1 MTMAAEFHKLE
12 VASIEHI
19 TDASV
24 AVGFGVPEA
33 LRATFSHIPGQHIIV
48 KRDINGETVR
58 RSYSIC
64 SPTGEAQITVG
75 IKKLP
80 GGAFSTFANDE
91 LRQGDVI
98 EVTPPT
104 GDFTLEPDPGNAN
117 HYIAIVA
124 GSGITP
130 VLSMISSVLRDE
142 EASRFTLIYGNRDG
156 ASIMFL
162 DELDALKNRYP
173 ERFTLFHILSRE
185 VHAIPLFEGRI
196 DEDKLKRLFTTVV
209 DAGTATEWF
218 LCGPSGVVNAARSV
232 LTAGGVAQDRI
243 HDELFYAGDETVV
256 AVAQDDAIGS
266 EVKFTLDGRTSTIIV
281 DPAGAPILDHAL
293 AVRPDTPFSCRS
305 GACASC
311 RAFVTKGEVVMDRN
325 WALNQEEVEAGQILT
340 CQSHPVSQSV
350 ELTYDV

>member
-12 VASIEHI
+12 VVSVEHI
-19 TDASV
+19 TDAAV
-24 AVGFGVPEA
+24 AVSFEIPET
-33 LRATFSHIPGQHIIV
+33 LRSTFSHVPGQHVIV
-48 KRDINGETVR
+48 KKDIGGETVR

-64 SPTGEAQITVG
+64 SPTGEARITVG

-91 LRQGDVI
+91 LGRGDVI

-104 GDFTLEPDPGNAN
+104 GEFTLETDPENAN
-117 HYIAIVA
+117 HYVAIVA

-130 VLSMISSVLRDE
+130 VLSMISSALRDE
-142 EASRFTLIYGNRDG
+142 PASRFTLIYGNRDG
-156 ASIMFL
+156 TSIMFL

-196 DEDKLKRLFTTVV
+196 DEDKLKRMFRTVV
-209 DAGTATEWF
+209 DAASATEWF
-218 LCGPSGVVNAARSV
+218 LCGPSGVVEAARSV
-232 LTAGGVAQDRI
+232 LTAGGVGEDRI
-243 HDELFYAGDETVV
+243 HDELFYAGDEAVV
-256 AVAQDDAIGS
+256 AVAQDDAVGS
-266 EVKFTLDGRTSTIIV
+266 EVKFTLDGRTSTVIV

-293 AVRPDTPFSCRS
+293 AIRPDTPFSCRS

-311 RAFVTKGEVVMDRN
+311 RALVTKGEVVMDRN
-325 WALNQEEVEAGQILT
+325 WALNQEEVDSGQILT
-340 CQSHPVSQSV
+340 CQSHPVSESV